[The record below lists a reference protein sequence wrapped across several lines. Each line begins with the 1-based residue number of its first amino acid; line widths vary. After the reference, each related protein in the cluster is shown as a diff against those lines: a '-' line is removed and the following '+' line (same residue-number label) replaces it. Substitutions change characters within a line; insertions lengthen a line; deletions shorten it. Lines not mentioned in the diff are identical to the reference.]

1 MREESWI
8 SNLLQMVGRVNR
20 HSEYGTN
27 APVYSFQLADPLV
40 RDNPQL
46 RQQITCFQAIA
57 AKPDALRANAIT
69 GATHRLMTD
78 FAPRLLTNAKALVSA
93 LKNSDEDYIRK
104 HARLIKDVKNHC
116 FGPISKLPEAIR
128 RRLSDERG
136 LVIDAG
142 LTKALDPY
150 RIEVSSTIFEK
161 LPWKFEKKII
171 DDEPWYF
178 LHPEEYDPE
187 KGGAQIDR

>member
-1 MREESWI
+1 
-8 SNLLQMVGRVNR
+8 
-20 HSEYGTN
+20 
-27 APVYSFQLADPLV
+27 
-40 RDNPQL
+40 
-46 RQQITCFQAIA
+46 
-57 AKPDALRANAIT
+57 
-69 GATHRLMTD
+69 MTD

-93 LKNSDEDYIRK
+93 LKNGDEDYIGK

-128 RRLSDERG
+128 QRLSDQRG

-142 LTKALDPY
+142 LAKALDPY

-171 DDEPWYF
+171 EGEPWYF